1 MITFTIAGLMLGL
14 SAGFSPGPLFALVI
28 NESLQRGLKAGL
40 WVAFAPLFTDL
51 PIIFFSTWILS
62 RFSHQ
67 QSILGALSLVGGLYV
82 AYLGISSIRLQKFDI
97 QPETTRHHS
106 AFRGIVV
113 NATNPHP
120 YLFWIALG
128 VPTVIK
134 AYQSGPMAA
143 VGFMG
148 GFYLCLI
155 GAKALIAILAFQG
168 RRRLSPA
175 WLLIINRT
183 MGVLLL
189 GFSIWLFVDGIHRLF

>member
-1 MITFTIAGLMLGL
+1 MISYIVAGLMLGL

-67 QSILGALSLVGGLYV
+67 QSVLGFLSLAGGLYV
-82 AYLGISSIRLQKFDI
+82 AYLGLSSIRLQKFDI
-97 QPETTRHHS
+97 QPETAHHHS

-143 VGFMG
+143 VGFIG

-168 RRRLSPA
+168 RRRLSSE
-175 WLLIINRT
+175 WLLIINRI

-189 GFSIWLFVDGIHRLF
+189 GFSIWLVADGIQRLS